1 MDVWECLHFTHRQ
14 RLVSDLS
21 LSLQLNALISS
32 ISLATDESNIEVFH
46 AAVANGVTLFNS
58 ATFYGPL
65 NEIGYGANLRLIK
78 KCLVGID
85 RSKIKLMV
93 KVGMDT
99 RCPVEKTGT
108 VWVNRG
114 DSEGIRNDV
123 NYALETLGVDYIDIV
138 VLCRLPQNIPFED
151 TMSGLKNILDE
162 GKFQETDD

>member
-1 MDVWECLHFTHRQ
+1 
-14 RLVSDLS
+14 
-21 LSLQLNALISS
+21 
-32 ISLATDESNIEVFH
+32 
-46 AAVANGVTLFNS
+46 
-58 ATFYGPL
+58 
-65 NEIGYGANLRLIK
+65 
-78 KCLVGID
+78 
-85 RSKIKLMV
+85 MV